1 MNFGSL
7 KWRLISLG
15 LIPVCA
21 FMVLSG
27 ATIVKAY
34 RNYREAVQLS
44 KQLHTVEKASL
55 AVHELQKERG
65 LSASYLSGANVKG
78 KLEQQR
84 KKASARLAE
93 LSADLKI
100 APYKKEVLNE
110 LQALVDQVPQFRK
123 KVDSRAFKV
132 PEAVKNYTAVVSRFI
147 RLGNDVSEH
156 TSFSDVAT
164 DLRTLAILESAKEN
178 GGILRAVV
186 SGVLARNKPISP
198 SVVKKILKLKGG
210 LESNLVSRGLSLDK
224 SSLQTLEE
232 LMASNDWKTVGDT
245 VLHVVANAEVGDY
258 YRDSSAFFA
267 MISKNLDV
275 AGGVLKDKRDA
286 IISAVHAQASTEGWT
301 LFGNLGFL
309 FFALVGISVILYW
322 NSSTL
327 SLQLSALAKRLDE
340 RSESLA
346 EVSGQVM
353 EGSQALSSSAVQQ
366 ASSLQETV
374 SSADEISAMVS
385 RNATSAAD
393 SSEKSAKSRIDV
405 EKASESIERMLK
417 AIREISDSNRQVVNE
432 LNSSNDEIA
441 GIVKVIREI
450 GEKTNIINDIVFQT
464 KLLSFNASVEAAR
477 AGEHGK
483 GFAVVAEEVGNLA
496 TMSGDA
502 ANEISEMLNSSIH
515 SVESIVKRTQSRVQS
530 LSSASTQKIDA
541 GVKTA
546 EECAERLDQIGLSVE
561 EVDVLTQDISKA
573 SSEQSLGL
581 NEITSAMSELDN
593 LTQQNTGM
601 AQDTARFATNLKT
614 QSEHI
619 HNLVDELSALLG
631 QRAGKRVLSAEQAN
645 GGLKNRADKAQ
656 RDMGD
661 NVTLMPELDSRP
673 NPKAE
678 TKTELKKAAGD
689 DSLPDWDDPGFEEV

>member
-1 MNFGSL
+1 
-7 KWRLISLG
+7 
-15 LIPVCA
+15 
-21 FMVLSG
+21 
-27 ATIVKAY
+27 
-34 RNYREAVQLS
+34 
-44 KQLHTVEKASL
+44 
-55 AVHELQKERG
+55 
-65 LSASYLSGANVKG
+65 
-78 KLEQQR
+78 
-84 KKASARLAE
+84 
-93 LSADLKI
+93 
-100 APYKKEVLNE
+100 
-110 LQALVDQVPQFRK
+110 
-123 KVDSRAFKV
+123 
-132 PEAVKNYTAVVSRFI
+132 
-147 RLGNDVSEH
+147 
-156 TSFSDVAT
+156 
-164 DLRTLAILESAKEN
+164 
-178 GGILRAVV
+178 
-186 SGVLARNKPISP
+186 
-198 SVVKKILKLKGG
+198 
-210 LESNLVSRGLSLDK
+210 
-224 SSLQTLEE
+224 
-232 LMASNDWKTVGDT
+232 
-245 VLHVVANAEVGDY
+245 
-258 YRDSSAFFA
+258 
-267 MISKNLDV
+267 
-275 AGGVLKDKRDA
+275 
-286 IISAVHAQASTEGWT
+286 
-301 LFGNLGFL
+301 L